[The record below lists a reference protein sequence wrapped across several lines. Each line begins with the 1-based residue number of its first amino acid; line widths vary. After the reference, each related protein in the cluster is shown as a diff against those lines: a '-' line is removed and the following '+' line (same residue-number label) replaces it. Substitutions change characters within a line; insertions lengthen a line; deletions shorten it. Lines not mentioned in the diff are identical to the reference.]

1 MGGGGP
7 GASGECRKS
16 EDGEKDNDR
25 YELSVLLA
33 LCSQEVPEVFTPS
46 LSYENPNLST
56 RASKVMQKGACKD
69 GNSRYRYG
77 LTFLYPSVLMTVL
90 TSLQREITE
99 CLSGD

>member
-16 EDGEKDNDR
+16 EDGVKDNDR

-46 LSYENPNLST
+46 LSFENPNLST
-56 RASKVMQKGACKD
+56 RASKVMQKGAVRMVKVGID
-69 GNSRYRYG
+69 
-77 LTFLYPSVLMTVL
+77 SV
-90 TSLQREITE
+90 
-99 CLSGD
+99 